1 VSRAAARA
9 DLSAG
14 ALLERLARLHPKKI
28 DLSLGRIHRLL
39 ARLGSPER
47 KLPPTIHVA
56 GTNGKGSTIATLR
69 AILEAAG
76 FRAHAY
82 TSPSL
87 VRFHERI
94 RLGSASGGVLVDDAT
109 LAGALGEC
117 ERLNGNDPITFF
129 EITTAAAFSIFA
141 THPADFLLLE
151 TGLGGRLDATN
162 VIERP
167 IATVITSI
175 SIDHTEYLGPTL
187 ADIAGEKAG
196 ILKAGVPTIVAHQE
210 PAALA
215 VIERAAA
222 KLASKLSVSGEHW
235 TAHEEQSRLIYADQS
250 SLLDLPRPRLFG
262 RHQIE
267 NAGIAVATLRA
278 IKTLEVP
285 SHAYEQGMRRV
296 EWPAR
301 MQRLS
306 SGRLIGRLPA
316 GSELWLDGGHNVGG
330 ATAIAGAIAELEERT
345 SRPLVLVAGM
355 LATKDTDGFLACFSG
370 LARRLFAVP
379 VAGENT
385 RKPEEI
391 VVAAMRAGHTAE
403 PAANIEDALEKITAL
418 HLEAPPR
425 VLITGSLYLAGEVL
439 AANGTLPN

>member
-1 VSRAAARA
+1 MSRVAARA
-9 DLSAG
+9 ELSAG

-28 DLSLGRIHRLL
+28 DLSLGRLHRLL
-39 ARLGSPER
+39 ARLGNPER

-56 GTNGKGSTIATLR
+56 GTNGKGSTIAILR

-76 FRAHAY
+76 LRAHAY

-94 RLGSASGGVLVDDAT
+94 RLGKAGGGVLVDDAT
-109 LAGALGEC
+109 LADALAEC
-117 ERLNGNDPITFF
+117 ERLNGSDPITFF

-141 THPADFLLLE
+141 ARPADFLLLE

-162 VIERP
+162 VVERP
-167 IATVITSI
+167 LVAVITPI
-175 SIDHTEYLGPTL
+175 SIDHTEHLGPAL

-196 ILKAGVPTIVAHQE
+196 ILKPGVPAVVAHQE

-215 VIERAAA
+215 VIERVAA
-222 KLASKLSVSGEHW
+222 KLSSKLLVSGEHW
-235 TAHEEQSRLIYADQS
+235 TAHEERSRLIYADEL

-278 IKTLEVP
+278 IKALEIP
-285 SHAYEQGMRRV
+285 THAYERGMRQV

-306 SGRLIGRLPA
+306 SGRLIARLPA

-330 ATAIAGAIAELEERT
+330 AIAIAGAVAELEERVP
-345 SRPLVLVAGM
+345 RPLVLVAGM

-370 LARRLFAVP
+370 LARRLFALP
-379 VAGENT
+379 VAGDNT

-391 VVAAMRAGHTAE
+391 AAAATRAGHAAETA
-403 PAANIEDALEKITAL
+403 ASIEDALEKIAAL
-418 HLEAPPR
+418 PLEAPPR
-425 VLITGSLYLAGEVL
+425 VLIIGSLYLAGEVL
-439 AANGTLPN
+439 AANGTPPD